1 MRASRLN
8 VLQQIRRFFKNTE
21 EKAAGFN
28 FLQGDELSNTPLRA
42 EAWLDGFAIGTESLR
57 ITLECECV
65 FPAHPSSS
73 ENLII
78 VRYLKLVD

>member
-1 MRASRLN
+1 MRVSRLD

-28 FLQGDELSNTPLRA
+28 FLQGIELSNTPLRA
-42 EAWLDGFAIGTESLR
+42 KAWLDGFAIGTESLGVP
-57 ITLECECV
+57 LECECV

-73 ENLII
+73 GNLI
-78 VRYLKLVD
+78 LSGF